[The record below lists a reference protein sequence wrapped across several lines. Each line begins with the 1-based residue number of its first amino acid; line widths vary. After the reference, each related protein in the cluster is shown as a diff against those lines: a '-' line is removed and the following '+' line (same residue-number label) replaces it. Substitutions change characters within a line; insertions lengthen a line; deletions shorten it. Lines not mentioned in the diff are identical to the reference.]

1 MKILIENAPSFS
13 HISIEPRKKL
23 TDDEFFDFCQ
33 QNQDLKFERTKH
45 GNIIVMTPT
54 GGRTSSRN
62 SDINGYLFMWNLQT
76 NYGKVF
82 DSNGG
87 FRLPDGSTLAP
98 DASVISQARWEALTG
113 EEQEKFPPICPEF
126 IVELKSK
133 SDRITDLQAKMQD
146 WLNNGIQLGW
156 LIDPDTETTYICR
169 PDKATEEVAGFETT
183 LSGDP
188 VLPGFQLDL
197 RVLK

>member
-1 MKILIENAPSFS
+1 MKILIENAPSFT

-23 TDDEFFDFCQ
+23 TDDEFFEFCQ
-33 QNQDLKFERTKH
+33 QNQNLKFERTKH

-62 SDINGYLFMWNLQT
+62 SKIIIQLGIWNHQA
-76 NYGKVF
+76 NYGEIF

-87 FRLPDGSTLAP
+87 FHLPDGSMLAP
-98 DASVISQARWEALTG
+98 DAAVVAYHCWETLTG

-146 WLNNGIQLGW
+146 WL
-156 LIDPDTETTYICR
+156 IDPDTEITYIYR
-169 PDKATEEVAGFETT
+169 PGKATEEVSGFDNT